1 MPCVAIVPVDVT
13 LTADNC
19 RDQKGGICRARYL
32 GAIQIPPSNGKSLPG
47 EIWALGEI
55 SRFRE
60 ESEISPCNYRLLFI
74 EVLKH
79 IRRNLHILPVPLRM
93 AVRAPCSVQRALSA
107 TVLRCL
113 VSLPKVAHSLRP

>member
-1 MPCVAIVPVDVT
+1 MIASLAPDLLMNALFVKLVAVAA

-19 RDQKGGICRARYL
+19 GDQKGGICRARYL

-60 ESEISPCNYRLLFI
+60 ESEISPCNYRLLRSSCQ
-74 EVLKH
+74 L
-79 IRRNLHILPVPLRM
+79 
-93 AVRAPCSVQRALSA
+93 AY
-107 TVLRCL
+107 
-113 VSLPKVAHSLRP
+113 AHF